1 MMMRNKY
8 EQANIGLPIRQIEQL
23 RQCEI
28 ITENEVKT
36 LCQKAREI
44 LAEESNV
51 QKIDAPVTVS
61 VSSFRHNVAA
71 KPITIDLNQTI

>member
-1 MMMRNKY
+1 MCDGYDAHNF
-8 EQANIGLPIRQIEQL
+8 GLPIRQIEQL

-28 ITENEVKT
+28 ITENEVKI

-61 VSSFRHNVAA
+61 CEWSN
-71 KPITIDLNQTI
+71 PICVICEISGMGENTDS